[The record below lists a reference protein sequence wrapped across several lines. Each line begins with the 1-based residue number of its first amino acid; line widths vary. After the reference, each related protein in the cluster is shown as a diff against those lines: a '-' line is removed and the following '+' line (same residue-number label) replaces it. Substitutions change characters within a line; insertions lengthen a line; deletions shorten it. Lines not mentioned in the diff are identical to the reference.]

1 MLNIDKISD
10 LLTDVEDK
18 VETAMHAVQN
28 DQQASPAMRAVMGEF
43 HEKCLKMINDL
54 EEAEE
59 EPIRE
64 HIVELEQAADSARV
78 AAEAEIKL
86 SDKTRSAV
94 LAAHDMVCAMKAD
107 TSD

>member
-1 MLNIDKISD
+1 MMDINKISD
-10 LLTDVEDK
+10 VIADVEDK

-28 DQQASPAMRAVMGEF
+28 DANATPAMRAVMGEF
-43 HEKCLKMINDL
+43 HEKCLKAVHDL

-86 SDKTRSAV
+86 SEKTRSAV
-94 LAAHDMVCAMKAD
+94 LAAHDMICALKAD

>member
-1 MLNIDKISD
+1 MMNIDKISE
-10 LLTDVEDK
+10 LLADVEDR

-28 DQQASPAMRAVMGEF
+28 DQNATPAMRAVMGEF
-43 HEKCLKMINDL
+43 HEKCLKAVNDL
-54 EEAEE
+54 DEAED

-78 AAEAEIKL
+78 AAEAEMKL

-94 LAAHDMVCAMKAD
+94 LAAHDMVCALKAD